1 MIPTY
6 EIENITGGLDIML
19 QNIMRIGFITAI
31 VLLTIWIIASLLIWL
46 FGAKKKSEKAIKF
59 GIKNSII
66 TLVLIIIILATPVLF
81 NIF

>member
-19 QNIMRIGFITAI
+19 QNIMRIGFTTAI
-31 VLLTIWIIASLLIWL
+31 VLLSIWIIASLLIWL

-66 TLVLIIIILATPVLF
+66 TLILIIIILAIPILF